1 MTKKRPLGVGVISL
15 GWMGR
20 LHARSYRSIPERFPE
35 LGVAPRLVAAA
46 DPVEQIRA
54 EAVEDLGFERA
65 YADYRELLADPQVE
79 VVSICA
85 PNFLHHEMALAAVE
99 AGKPFWIEKPMGIS
113 AEQSRQIAQAA
124 QDAGLVT
131 AVGFN
136 YRHTPAIEYMRSL
149 VRSGA
154 LGRITNVRVW
164 FIADY
169 NSSPLS
175 PLTWRASREKA
186 GAGVVPDLMSHGADL
201 AQYVVGRIASV
212 SALTDTFITE
222 RPIPTKMG
230 IGHSGFEIGEEVG
243 PVGNED
249 YVSMLVRFDG
259 GAVGTMESC
268 RVSVG
273 PRAEYVVE
281 VYGTGGSARWNFER
295 LNELEVCT
303 GLDGGAVHGYTRA
316 MAGPQ
321 WGQWQRFQPAI
332 GTSMGFDDMKS
343 IEAAQFLESILT
355 GEQIAPSAADAWCAA
370 EVDQAIVASAEDG
383 QWHDVPPV
391 SGPTTFDRAT
401 GAQGAA
407 TAPPSAPTT
416 PAAPAGA

>member
-1 MTKKRPLGVGVISL
+1 MNTKKPIGVGVVSL

-35 LGVAPRLVAAA
+35 LGLAPRLVAAA
-46 DPVEQIRA
+46 DPVA
-54 EAVEDLGFERA
+54 EAQRAAVEELGFERA
-65 YADYRELLADPQVE
+65 CADYHELLADPQVE
-79 VVSICA
+79 IVSICS
-85 PNFLHHEMALAAVE
+85 PNLLHEEIALAAIE
-99 AGKPFWIEKPMGIS
+99 AGKPFWIEKPMGVN
-113 AEQSRQIAQAA
+113 AQQSGTIARAA
-124 QDAGLVT
+124 ARAGLVS

-136 YRHTPAIEYMRSL
+136 YRHVPAIEYMRTM

-169 NSSPLS
+169 NSSPKG

-201 AQYVVGRIASV
+201 AQYIIGRIASV
-212 SALTDTFITE
+212 TAVTDTFITE

-230 IGHSGFEIGEEVG
+230 IGHSGFEIGDDLG
-243 PVGNED
+243 PVENED
-249 YVSMLVRFDG
+249 YVGMLVRFDNG
-259 GAVGTMESC
+259 VIGTMESS

-281 VYGTGGSARWNFER
+281 VYGTSGSARWNFER

-303 GLDGGAVHGYTRA
+303 TVDGGPTQGYTRV
-316 MAGPQ
+316 MAGPE
-321 WGQWQRFQPAI
+321 WGEWSRFQPAI

-343 IEAAQFLESILT
+343 IEAAQFLRSVLT
-355 GEQIAPSAADAWCAA
+355 GDQHAPSAADAWCAA
-370 EVDQAIVASAEDG
+370 EVDEAIVASAADG
-383 QWHDVPPV
+383 AWHDVARV
-391 SGPTTFDRAT
+391 EGTTTFDA
-401 GAQGAA
+401 
-407 TAPPSAPTT
+407 
-416 PAAPAGA
+416 

>member
-1 MTKKRPLGVGVISL
+1 MSTKKQIGIGVISL

-20 LHARSYRSIPERFPE
+20 LHARSYRSVSERFPE
-35 LGVAPRLVAAA
+35 LGAEARLVAAA
-46 DPVEQIRA
+46 DPVEEAQRA
-54 EAVEDLGFERA
+54 AVEDLGFERA

-79 VVSICA
+79 AVSICS
-85 PNFLHHEMALAAVE
+85 PNYLHEEIALAAVE
-99 AGKPFWIEKPMGIS
+99 AGKPFWIEKPMGVS
-113 AEQSRQIAQAA
+113 AEQARRVARAA
-124 QDAGLVT
+124 ADAGLVT

-136 YRHTPAIEYMRSL
+136 YRHAPAIEYMRHL
-149 VRSGA
+149 VRSGE

-169 NSSPLS
+169 NSSPRG

-212 SALTDTFITE
+212 TAVTDTFITE

-230 IGHSGFEIGEEVG
+230 IGHSGFEIGDEVG
-243 PVGNED
+243 PVENED
-249 YVSMLVRFDG
+249 YVSMLVRFENG
-259 GAVGTMESC
+259 TVGTMESS

-281 VYGTGGSARWNFER
+281 VYGTKGSARWNFER
-295 LNELEVCT
+295 LNELEICPV
-303 GLDGGAVHGYTRA
+303 LDGGASHGYTRA

-332 GTSMGFDDMKS
+332 GTSMGFDDMKA
-343 IEAAQFLESILT
+343 IEAAQFIESILT
-355 GEQIAPSAADAWCAA
+355 GKQVAPSAADAWCAA
-370 EVDQAIVASAEDG
+370 EVDEAVVASAADAR
-383 QWHDVPPV
+383 WHDVARV
-391 SGPTTFDRAT
+391 DLPTTFDA
-401 GAQGAA
+401 
-407 TAPPSAPTT
+407 
-416 PAAPAGA
+416 

>member
-1 MTKKRPLGVGVISL
+1 MSTKKQIGIGVISL

-20 LHARSYRSIPERFPE
+20 LHARSYRSVSERFPE
-35 LGVAPRLVAAA
+35 LGAEARLVAAA
-46 DPVEQIRA
+46 DPVEEAQRA
-54 EAVEDLGFERA
+54 AVEDLGFERA

-79 VVSICA
+79 AVSICS
-85 PNFLHHEMALAAVE
+85 PNYLHEEIALAAVE
-99 AGKPFWIEKPMGIS
+99 AGKPFWIEKPMGVS
-113 AEQSRQIAQAA
+113 AQQARRVA
-124 QDAGLVT
+124 RAAADAGLVT

-136 YRHTPAIEYMRSL
+136 YRHAPAIEYMRHL
-149 VRSGA
+149 VRSGE

-169 NSSPLS
+169 NSSPRG

-212 SALTDTFITE
+212 TAVTDTFITE

-230 IGHSGFEIGEEVG
+230 IGHSGFEIGDEVG
-243 PVGNED
+243 PVENED
-249 YVSMLVRFDG
+249 YVSMLVRFENG
-259 GAVGTMESC
+259 TVGTMESS

-281 VYGTGGSARWNFER
+281 VYGTKGSARWNFER
-295 LNELEVCT
+295 LNELEICPV
-303 GLDGGAVHGYTRA
+303 LDGGASHGYTRA

-332 GTSMGFDDMKS
+332 GTSMGFDDMKA
-343 IEAAQFLESILT
+343 IEAAQFIESILT
-355 GEQIAPSAADAWCAA
+355 GKQVAPSAADAWCAA
-370 EVDQAIVASAEDG
+370 EVDEAVVASAADAR
-383 QWHDVPPV
+383 WHDVARV
-391 SGPTTFDRAT
+391 DLPTTFDA
-401 GAQGAA
+401 
-407 TAPPSAPTT
+407 
-416 PAAPAGA
+416 